1 MTECKIGFIPKIR
14 KCQNRHFSSVCP
26 EKEPM
31 IGEPCSLPSD
41 VGPCSYGSEC
51 CCGECHPRSILDK
64 SRCLRMGS
72 FFLISNCQEAYF
84 QLMLLL
90 SILFPEKLKVPIS
103 EESKTWIWNISP
115 PSLKAECIEGRWE
128 GFNTDACMRP
138 QCTCGDPACQQTCL
152 DGEVNL
158 ILFQF

>member
-1 MTECKIGFIPKIR
+1 MACSTGASIKILHKGICQEGDRIENRILTKKKIRKCQKVTECKIGFIPKLR

-64 SRCLRMGS
+64 SLCLRMLS

-90 SILFPEKLKVPIS
+90 SEKLKVPIRR
-103 EESKTWIWNISP
+103 K
-115 PSLKAECIEGRWE
+115 
-128 GFNTDACMRP
+128 
-138 QCTCGDPACQQTCL
+138 
-152 DGEVNL
+152 L
-158 ILFQF
+158 ILNLKHLPQQLESRMHRG

>member
-1 MTECKIGFIPKIR
+1 MACSTGASIKILHEGICQEGDRIENRIQTKKKR

-64 SRCLRMGS
+64 SLCLRMLS

-90 SILFPEKLKVPIS
+90 SEKLKVPIRRKQILNLKHLPQQL
-103 EESKTWIWNISP
+103 ESRMHR
-115 PSLKAECIEGRWE
+115 G
-128 GFNTDACMRP
+128 
-138 QCTCGDPACQQTCL
+138 
-152 DGEVNL
+152 
-158 ILFQF
+158 

>member
-72 FFLISNCQEAYF
+72 FFLISNCQDAYIRRKQNLNLKHLSQQLESRMHRGKVGRIQHRRLYEAPVH
-84 QLMLLL
+84 L
-90 SILFPEKLKVPIS
+90 
-103 EESKTWIWNISP
+103 WG
-115 PSLKAECIEGRWE
+115 PSVSTNMSGRR
-128 GFNTDACMRP
+128 G
-138 QCTCGDPACQQTCL
+138 
-152 DGEVNL
+152 
-158 ILFQF
+158 